1 MSPPCQVVVEVRF
14 LDDDE
19 VVVIGVESVDEK
31 SVWAVF
37 DLSTFN

>member
-31 SVWAVF
+31 ISLGGVRFV
-37 DLSTFN
+37 NV

>member
-1 MSPPCQVVVEVRF
+1 MSPSCSRSTEVRF

-31 SVWAVF
+31 ISLGGVRFV
-37 DLSTFN
+37 NV